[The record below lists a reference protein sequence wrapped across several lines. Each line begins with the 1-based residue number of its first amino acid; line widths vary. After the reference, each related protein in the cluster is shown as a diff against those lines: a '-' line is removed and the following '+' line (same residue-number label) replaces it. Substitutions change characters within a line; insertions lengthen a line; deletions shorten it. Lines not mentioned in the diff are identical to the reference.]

1 VRFVIEA
8 VLFDLD
14 GTLLDT
20 APDLVAS
27 THYALKTQGL
37 VPRADI
43 DLRGF
48 VSGGARGLVLGAQLE
63 ALDVDRAMAD
73 LLAHYA
79 SNISVASAPF
89 SGVMA
94 LLDALDAKRVRWGIV
109 TNKSTELTHLLRRHQ
124 PLLAR
129 TEVLVCGDTLAVRK
143 PDPAPLLHAAA
154 LLGSAPENT
163 IYVGDDRRDMLA
175 AQAAGM
181 PGVIALWGYL
191 GAEPDPLAWP
201 HWRACV
207 DVAELQRQLL

>member
-1 VRFVIEA
+1 M
-8 VLFDLD
+8 LFDLD

-27 THYALKTQGL
+27 THHALRAQGFA
-37 VPRADI
+37 PRADV

-48 VSGGARGLVLGAQLE
+48 VSGGARGLVLGAQLA
-63 ALDVDRAMAD
+63 ALNVERAIAD

-89 SGVMA
+89 EGVIA
-94 LLDALDAKRVRWGIV
+94 LLDALDANGVRWGIV
-109 TNKSTELTHLLRRHQ
+109 TNKSTELTHSLRHHQ
-124 PLLAR
+124 PVLAR
-129 TEVLVCGDTLAVRK
+129 ADVLVCGDTLAVRK

-154 LLGSAPENT
+154 LLDAAPAET

-191 GAEPDPLAWP
+191 GADPAPLAWP
-201 HWRACV
+201 HWRACA